1 MLLIIGEYIYGM
13 VKLLQILF
21 TLIERG
27 VNMKKRLLNTGL
39 AIFLSAAIF
48 TSAFSAAAQNDT
60 DQQNSGT
67 IISSGTMQAELV
79 YSTAY
84 KNYLTAAQNG
94 NTDEYGEVTPDPIPG
109 LSSGEISLS
118 PHLSGSSSETFA
130 SSYDPR
136 PLGLT
141 TPVKHQHG
149 KNTCGIFTALASME
163 SYAVKPD
170 KFGVK
175 YDLSENF
182 YHYLFGSDAF
192 SATEVNPYAPERRYI
207 ISGKLTGLNGESVFG
222 AAASGMGP
230 ILENEFPDSSYTGYL
245 ENDDGFHKTPSL
257 YLYDFVYEKGI
268 DHSALT
274 PAVMQNRVKE
284 IKRLIKETG
293 SCLLDYNPYYDRT
306 NTKKI
311 PYCTNFPVADALVN
325 SSVQKAHSVLIVGW
339 DDNFSKD
346 NFILKPQNNGAFLVK
361 DTDASE
367 ENAYSYVSYEDYFV
381 CTQSLKTVAD
391 MSQAKRYENTY
402 SYMTTMPEEAYF
414 DMRKT
419 DKTPYYANIYDLKSE
434 TPEQLEAVGVFTLY
448 ENSEIEI
455 YVNPLSGSLSN
466 TGMQKVYSGTL
477 ARPGY
482 KTITLD
488 TPVSLAGSDGQYAV
502 AVKLLSDASDKSD
515 GYHTLPVEK
524 KNYVYPDDPTGHTY
538 RPGSPEN
545 SLFSA
550 DDGVTWAT
558 CSSPAGTYDYA
569 FCVTGYTSS
578 IPAQNAQTLDV
589 KFYKP
594 SGWDDNLTIRL
605 KNSGVSH
612 DGSFA
617 MTNLGNGVFGYTNS
631 GVAKGTIVITDGA
644 GHTSVQAEAS
654 GKCAFAE
661 GQIVQ
666 RAQQPI
672 KISFKKPTNWNNNIK
687 IYYYT
692 NDEREVELKS
702 WPGFAMQN
710 DGGNWYSYTIT
721 DMADARVIFTDGTN
735 QTPAMLQPGYE
746 VKSGQSFVY
755 QDGEY
760 IYEDGTP
767 LSVQFRKPDSWSST
781 VSIQLLDQSAQK
793 LPMTSL
799 GNGLY
804 EYNAKD
810 LTRSDI
816 IISDS
821 NGNQSA
827 RLVAA
832 GLVTVK
838 NNLVFA
844 RPKEPIEVYFHRQVS
859 WWKDIK
865 IYYYSQSGYHDLCGW
880 PGTSMTNIGA
890 WWYKSTITDM
900 DNIRVMFTDV
910 TNQLPGQNQ
919 DGIALKS
926 GERLVVNKDGAY
938 RIESINQEVILDEY

>member
-1 MLLIIGEYIYGM
+1 M
-13 VKLLQILF
+13 
-21 TLIERG
+21 
-27 VNMKKRLLNTGL
+27 NKRLLNTGL
-39 AIFLSAAIF
+39 AIFLSAALF
-48 TSAFSAAAQNDT
+48 SSAFSAAAQSDT
-60 DQQNSGT
+60 DQQSNGT
-67 IISSGTMQAELV
+67 ILSSGTTKAEPV

-84 KNYLTAAQNG
+84 KNYLAAVQKG

-109 LSSGEISLS
+109 LGTGEVSLS
-118 PHLSGSSSETFA
+118 PHLSGTASETFA
-130 SSYDPR
+130 PSYDPR

-141 TPVKHQHG
+141 TPAKSQG
-149 KNTCGIFTALASME
+149 AKATCGIFTALASME

-192 SATEVNPYAPERRYI
+192 SANEVNPYAPERRYI
-207 ISGKLTGLNGESVFG
+207 NTGKLNGLNGESVFG
-222 AAASGMGP
+222 AAVSGMGP
-230 ILENEFPDSSYTGYL
+230 ILESEFPYSVTGYL
-245 ENDDGFHKTPSL
+245 EDDAVFKKDPSL
-257 YLYDFVYEKGI
+257 YLYGFVYEKGI
-268 DHSALT
+268 SPSALT
-274 PAVMQNRVKE
+274 PEVMQNRVKE
-284 IKRLIKETG
+284 IKRLVKETG
-293 SCLLDYNPYYDRT
+293 SCLLNYNPYGEYT
-306 NTKKI
+306 NTKKL
-311 PYCTNFPVADALVN
+311 PYCTNVPISKVLAD
-325 SSVQKAHSVLIVGW
+325 SSIQVKHGVLIVGW
-339 DDNFSKD
+339 DDSFSKD

-361 DTDASE
+361 DTSGSE
-367 ENAYSYVSYEDYFV
+367 EASYAYVSYEDYFV
-381 CTQSLKTVAD
+381 CTQSLRTVSD
-391 MSQAKRYENTY
+391 MSQEKRYENTY
-402 SYMTTMPEEAYF
+402 SYMTTMPDEVSFNMEDAQS
-414 DMRKT
+414 
-419 DKTPYYANIYDLKSE
+419 TPYYANVYDLKGE
-434 TPEQLEAVGVFTLY
+434 TAEQLEAVGVFTLY
-448 ENSEIEI
+448 ENSQIEI

-477 ARPGY
+477 ARSGY

-502 AVKLLSDASDKSD
+502 AVRLLSDASDKSD
-515 GYHTLPVEK
+515 GRHRLPVEK
-524 KNYVYPDDPTGHTY
+524 KNYVYSGDPTGHVY
-538 RPGSPEN
+538 RPCSPGE
-545 SLFSA
+545 SFFSA
-550 DDGVTWAT
+550 DNGATWKDFTAQGLT
-558 CSSPAGTYDYA
+558 DNYA
-569 FCVTGYTSS
+569 FCINGYTGDISE
-578 IPAQNAQTLDV
+578 QTLDV

-594 SGWDDNLTIRL
+594 SSWDDNLTIRL
-605 KNSGVSH
+605 KNSGALH

-617 MTNLGNGVFGYTNS
+617 MTNLGGGVFGYTNNS
-631 GVAKGTIVITDGA
+631 AAKGTIVVTDGA
-644 GHTSVQAEAS
+644 GHTSIQAEAS
-654 GKCAFAE
+654 GKCTFAS

-666 RAQQPI
+666 RAEQPI

-721 DMADARVIFTDGTN
+721 DMDDVRVIFTDGTR
-735 QTPAMLQPGYE
+735 QTPAMLQPGYA

-760 IYEDGTP
+760 FYEDDTP
-767 LSVQFRKPDSWSST
+767 LSVQFRKPDSWSGS
-781 VSIQLLDQSAQK
+781 VSIQLLDRSTQK

-799 GNGLY
+799 GNGIY
-804 EYNAKD
+804 EYNAAG

-844 RPKEPIEVYFHRQVS
+844 RPKEPIEVYFRRQVS

-865 IYYYSQSGYHDLCGW
+865 IYYYSQSGYNDLCGW
-880 PGTSMTNIGA
+880 PGTSMTNIGS
-890 WWYKSTITDM
+890 WWYKATITDM

-910 TNQLPGQNQ
+910 TNQLPGPGQ

-926 GERLVVNKDGAY
+926 GERLVVEHSGAY
-938 RIESINQEVILDEY
+938 RVESIDQEVILDEYL